1 MALPR
6 KAHHVQCQGLNNRRR
21 RLNMKDAMDLYS
33 WNSSGSTWRERRGEM
48 GGGDVS
54 RERDG
59 KLGFEKG
66 LESLMESD

>member
-1 MALPR
+1 
-6 KAHHVQCQGLNNRRR
+6 
-21 RLNMKDAMDLYS
+21 MKDAMDLYS

-66 LESLMESD
+66 LESLMESDLPLHR